1 MKSGSGGIRTHN
13 SRLISLR
20 HLIIIN
26 PLYSIVSRFTQT
38 AVLFQVEIDPL
49 KLDCRMLIKK
59 WRKEYNQV
67 KPTSS
72 LGYQSP
78 TPAVIV
84 PVLLI

>member
-1 MKSGSGGIRTHN
+1 M
-13 SRLISLR
+13 
-20 HLIIIN
+20 
-26 PLYSIVSRFTQT
+26 
-38 AVLFQVEIDPL
+38 LFQGALDSL

-84 PVLLI
+84 PVVLT